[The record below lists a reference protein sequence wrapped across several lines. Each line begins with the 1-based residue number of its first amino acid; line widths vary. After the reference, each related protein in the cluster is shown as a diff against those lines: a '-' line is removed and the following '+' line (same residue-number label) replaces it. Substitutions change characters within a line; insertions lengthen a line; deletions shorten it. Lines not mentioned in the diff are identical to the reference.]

1 MQSSGVPNRSGRLHL
16 LSAAALGV
24 LLLLLLLPSESTAT
38 PGSRTCPTALL
49 ASPARIFSLW
59 GSGDRS
65 CRGVTARAGAIAQ
78 RVSLTTKRRRRDTIA
93 PETTIAYGP
102 SGSTTATTASFGFT
116 SNEAGATFACRL
128 DAGSWGPCGSPKDYS
143 GFATGDHQFSV
154 RATDAAGNIDASPA
168 TRSWTVSSPPPPEE
182 TAPLPTEE
190 ETTPPPAADTTAPE
204 TAITQ
209 GPSGST
215 TATTASFAFSSSE
228 PGGAFA
234 CKLDSGSW
242 ASCSSPRAYSG
253 LSVGSHDF
261 SVRAS
266 DEAGNTDA
274 SPATRNW
281 TVAAAT
287 PPPASGCTTTLSSV
301 SAAQS
306 ALSSATPG
314 AVICL
319 ADGTYGG
326 LSLSSSKAAP
336 GVTLRAANPG
346 AARIGSVQV
355 SASGYTVSRFVIDG
369 GVTIARNVDRTVVDH
384 NRILAGNHYGVFVC
398 TATPPDQCDD
408 TKIVGN
414 LFDGAMEEDQI
425 RANVYH
431 DADGDGIGLLV
442 EGNEFRGNTERGG
455 HNDVFQSVWVG
466 DHLVFNR
473 NYLHDFGG
481 QGFFVKD
488 QSSAINGF
496 VANNNLIVD
505 QDRPCE
511 PSTLCTGYQLSPW
524 QIYGPISNGEMRNN
538 TVGWGAGGGGAV
550 LTGTYTNIDFSNNV
564 FDALSLTNG
573 GGSVPSVGGTNNTY
587 CQSNSWPVP
596 GGTTKDCA
604 PAFLN
609 PAAEDYRLANGRGV
623 TWVPSEQHYGP

>member
-1 MQSSGVPNRSGRLHL
+1 MRSSGIQIGGRRLHL
-16 LSAAALGV
+16 LSAAALGAFVLV
-24 LLLLLLLPSESTAT
+24 LLLPPQSHAAA
-38 PGSRTCPTALL
+38 GGQTCNPT
-49 ASPARIFSLW
+49 RIFASW
-59 GSGDRS
+59 VGWDRN
-65 CRGVTARAGAIAQ
+65 CRPATTRAGAIAQ
-78 RVSLTTKRRRRDTIA
+78 RISLGSKRRRRDTIA
-93 PETTIAYGP
+93 PETTIASGP

-116 SNEAGATFACRL
+116 SNEAGSTFACRI

-143 GFATGDHQFSV
+143 SLATGDHQFSV
-154 RATDAAGNIDASPA
+154 RASDAAGNTDTSPA
-168 TRSWTVSSPPPPEE
+168 TRSWTVSSPPPPPAE
-182 TAPLPTEE
+182 TVPPPE
-190 ETTPPPAADTTAPE
+190 ETTPPPPADTTAPE
-204 TAITQ
+204 TTIAE

-215 TATTASFAFSSSE
+215 TATTASFTFSSSE
-228 PGGAFA
+228 SGSAFA
-234 CKLDSGSW
+234 CKLDGGSW
-242 ASCSSPRAYSG
+242 TPCDSPQAYSG
-253 LSVGSHDF
+253 LAVGDHDF

-266 DEAGNTDA
+266 DGAGNTDTT
-274 SPATRNW
+274 PAARSW
-281 TVAAAT
+281 TVTATT
-287 PPPASGCTTTLSSV
+287 PPPSGCTSTVSSV

-306 ALSSATPG
+306 ALGSAG
-314 AVICL
+314 AGATICL

-346 AARIGSVQV
+346 KATIGSVQV
-355 SASGYTVSRFVIDG
+355 SGSGYTISRFVING
-369 GVTIARNVDRTVVDH
+369 GVTIARNTDRTVVDH

-408 TKIVGN
+408 TKIIGN

-431 DADGDGIGLLV
+431 DADGDGVGLLV

-488 QSSAINGF
+488 QSPAINGF
-496 VANNNLIVD
+496 IANNNLIVD

-524 QIYGPISNGEMRNN
+524 QIYGPIANGEMRNN

-564 FDALSLTNG
+564 FDTLSLTNG
-573 GGSVPSVGGTNNTY
+573 GGGVPTLTGSNNTY
-587 CQSNSWPVP
+587 CNNNSWSVP
-596 GGTTKDCA
+596 AGTTKDCA

-609 PAAEDYRLANGRGV
+609 PAADDYRQANGRGV

>member
-1 MQSSGVPNRSGRLHL
+1 MRSSGIQIGGRRLHL

-24 LLLLLLLPSESTAT
+24 FVLVLLLPSQSNAT
-38 PGSRTCPTALL
+38 PGSRTCNSTRVF
-49 ASPARIFSLW
+49 ASW
-59 GSGDRS
+59 GSWGTLGRN
-65 CRGVTARAGAIAQ
+65 CRPVTARAGAIAQ
-78 RVSLTTKRRRRDTIA
+78 RVSLRTKRRRRDTTA
-93 PETTIAYGP
+93 PETTIASGP
-102 SGSTTATTASFGFT
+102 SGSTTATVASFGFT
-116 SNEAGATFACRL
+116 SNEAGSIFACRI

-143 GFATGDHQFSV
+143 GLATGDHQFSV
-154 RATDAAGNIDASPA
+154 RATDAAGNTDTSPA

-182 TAPLPTEE
+182 TTQPPPEE
-190 ETTPPPAADTTAPE
+190 TPPPPPADTTAPE
-204 TAITQ
+204 TTIAE

-215 TATTASFAFSSSE
+215 TATSASFTFSSSE
-228 PGGAFA
+228 SGSAFA

-242 ASCSSPRAYSG
+242 GPCSSPRAYSG
-253 LSVGSHDF
+253 IAVGTHDF

-266 DEAGNTDA
+266 DGAGNTDA
-274 SPATRNW
+274 TPATRSW
-281 TVAAAT
+281 TVTAT
-287 PPPASGCTTTLSSV
+287 TPPPPASGCTSTVASV
-301 SAAQS
+301 SAAQTALGS
-306 ALSSATPG
+306 AAVGS
-314 AVICL
+314 VICL

-326 LSLSSSKAAP
+326 ISLSSSKAAP

-346 AARIGSVQV
+346 SATIGSVQL
-355 SASGYTVSRFVIDG
+355 SGSGYTISRFIING
-369 GVTIARNVDRTVVDH
+369 GVTMARNTDRTVVDH
-384 NRILAGNHYGVFVC
+384 NHILSGNHYGVFVC

-408 TKIVGN
+408 TKIIGN

-431 DADGDGIGLLV
+431 DGDGDGVGLLV

-488 QSSAINGF
+488 QNTPINGF
-496 VANNNLIVD
+496 IANNNLIVD

-524 QIYGPISNGEMRNN
+524 QIYGPITNGEMRNN

-550 LTGTYTNIDFSNNV
+550 LTGTYTNVDFSNNV
-564 FDALSLTNG
+564 FDTLSLTNG
-573 GGSVPSVGGTNNTY
+573 GGSVPTLTGSNNTY
-587 CQSNSWPVP
+587 CNNNSWSVP
-596 GGTTKDCA
+596 AGTTKDCA

-609 PAAEDYRLANGRGV
+609 PAADDYRLASGRGV
-623 TWVPSEQHYGP
+623 SWVPSEQHYGP

>member
-1 MQSSGVPNRSGRLHL
+1 MRSSGIQICGKRLQL
-16 LSAAALGV
+16 LGAAALGV
-24 LLLLLLLPSESTAT
+24 FVLVLLLPSQSHAT
-38 PGSRTCPTALL
+38 PGSRTCNPIRVF
-49 ASPARIFSLW
+49 ASW
-59 GSGDRS
+59 GAWDRG
-65 CRGVTARAGAIAQ
+65 CRPVATRTGAIAQ
-78 RVSLTTKRRRRDTIA
+78 RISLSTKRRRRDTTA
-93 PETTIAYGP
+93 PETTIGSGP
-102 SGSTTATTASFGFT
+102 SGSTTATTASFGFS
-116 SNEAGATFACRL
+116 SNEAGSTFACRI
-128 DAGSWGPCGSPKDYS
+128 DGGSWGPCGSPEDYS

-154 RATDAAGNIDASPA
+154 RATDAAGNTDTSPA
-168 TRSWTVSSPPPPEE
+168 ARSWTVSSPPPP
-182 TAPLPTEE
+182 PE
-190 ETTPPPAADTTAPE
+190 ETTPPPADTTAPE
-204 TAITQ
+204 TTIAE

-215 TATTASFAFSSSE
+215 TATTASFTFSSSE
-228 PGGAFA
+228 SGSAFA
-234 CKLDSGSW
+234 CQLDSGSW
-242 ASCSSPRAYSG
+242 APCSSPRAYSG
-253 LSVGSHDF
+253 IAVGAHDF
-261 SVRAS
+261 SVRAT
-266 DEAGNTDA
+266 DGAGNTDA
-274 SPATRNW
+274 TPASRSW
-281 TVAAAT
+281 TVAT
-287 PPPASGCTTTLSSV
+287 PPPPASGCTSTVSTV
-301 SAAQS
+301 SAAQT
-306 ALSSATPG
+306 ALSGASPG
-314 AVICL
+314 AVVCL

-336 GVTLRAANPG
+336 GVTLRAASPG
-346 AARIGSVQV
+346 QTTIGSVQLTG
-355 SASGYTVSRFVIDG
+355 SGYTISRFVING
-369 GVTIARNVDRTVVDH
+369 GVTIARNVDRTTVDH

-414 LFDGAMEEDQI
+414 IFDGAMEEDQI

-431 DADGDGIGLLV
+431 DGDGDGIGLLV

-488 QSSAINGF
+488 QSTAIRGF

-524 QIYGPISNGEMRNN
+524 QIYGPISDGEMRNN

-550 LTGTYTNIDFSNNV
+550 LTGTYTNVDFSDNV
-564 FDALSLTNG
+564 FDTLSLTNG
-573 GGSVPSVGGTNNTY
+573 GGSVPAVGGTNNTY

-596 GGTTKDCA
+596 GGTSKDCA

-609 PAAEDYRLANGRGV
+609 PAADDYRQANGRGV
-623 TWVPSEQHYGP
+623 NWVPSEQHYGP